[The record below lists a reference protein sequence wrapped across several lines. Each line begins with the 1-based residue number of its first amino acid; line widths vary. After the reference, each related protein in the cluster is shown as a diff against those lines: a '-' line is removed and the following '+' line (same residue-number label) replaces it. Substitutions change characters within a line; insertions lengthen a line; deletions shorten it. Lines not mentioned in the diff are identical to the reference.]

1 MTNVKLRVAW
11 LVPWVLAGATVLA
24 TNVQAQAGT
33 NAAQGAED
41 MRLWS
46 FGDCDRRFPYVNTD
60 EHQQCV
66 RVVGSEEAKD
76 ARALR
81 VCAVS
86 HALDPVESER
96 CKSAYL
102 ANKQKAAQDG
112 VVAGTPASPQAP
124 PSPEVMRSVKAIVSV
139 AVEKDRA
146 ASANAAPPA
155 APEEEPAIQPPEESS
170 MVSTVGVIFLV
181 LLLLGLA
188 ATIKRRRQA
197 VSA

>member
-1 MTNVKLRVAW
+1 MTRDVTNGPRTAPRARAMRRSHRNLRGNPWTIVQSILPQARVRKLLLYGRWPLRRRGTFASRPRDRWKFTLGERTMTNVKLRVAW

-60 EHQQCV
+60 EHQECV

-86 HALDPVESER
+86 HALDPVENER
-96 CKSAYL
+96 CKSSYL

-112 VVAGTPASPQAP
+112 VVAGTP
-124 PSPEVMRSVKAIVSV
+124 
-139 AVEKDRA
+139 
-146 ASANAAPPA
+146 
-155 APEEEPAIQPPEESS
+155 
-170 MVSTVGVIFLV
+170 
-181 LLLLGLA
+181 
-188 ATIKRRRQA
+188 
-197 VSA
+197 